1 MLSKKQTEKLQ
12 KEFNTIYADWTP
24 SAKTVLNLLPENREI
39 TENQSNHI
47 AKLISG
53 SCLLQ
58 DPIVVA
64 TKAYNK
70 KGDNNFHL
78 YILDGQHRVTACKK
92 LNMSFTYKII
102 RIDSQK
108 KIVHLM
114 GEVNNS
120 GKPWNLDNY
129 IHSFS
134 LQSETAMDYIP
145 LKNFTKKYSNYTSS
159 IVANLLHYGNL
170 NSRKS
175 EMVKFG
181 DFNFTYSEKAVEALT
196 IFDLVS
202 IHMANKSDKNVK
214 IALRSVNFRAAL
226 LDFIKD
232 NKETID
238 ITKFIKGFADNL
250 IAVKDLPSNSTEW
263 RSAMNKYHL
272 STL

>member
-12 KEFNTIYADWTP
+12 KEFDTIYADWTP
-24 SAKTVLNLLPENREI
+24 SDKTVFNLLPENREI
-39 TENQSNHI
+39 IENHSNFI
-47 AKLISG
+47 ARLISDT
-53 SCLLQ
+53 CLLQ
-58 DPIVVA
+58 DPIMVA

-92 LNMSFTYKII
+92 LDMPFTYKII
-102 RIDSQK
+102 RVDTQK
-108 KIVHLM
+108 RIVRLTA
-114 GEVNNS
+114 EVNNS
-120 GKPWNLDNY
+120 GKVWNLDNY

-134 LQSETAMDYIP
+134 FQSETAVDYIP
-145 LKNFTKKYSNYTSS
+145 LKDFTKKYSNYTSS
-159 IVANLLHYGNL
+159 IIANLLHYGNL

-181 DFNFTYSEKAVEALT
+181 DFKFNYPQKAIEALT
-196 IFDLVS
+196 IFDHVS
-202 IHMANKSDKNVK
+202 IHMGNQSDKNIK
-214 IALRSVNFRAAL
+214 IALRSINFRAAI

>member
-1 MLSKKQTEKLQ
+1 MLTKEQLSQLQ
-12 KEFNTIYADWTP
+12 NEYNFIYANWRP
-24 SAKTVLNLLPENREI
+24 SSKTILNVLPENREI
-39 TENQSNHI
+39 IENHSNFI
-47 AKLISG
+47 ARLISNT
-53 SCLLQ
+53 CLLQ

-70 KGDNNFHL
+70 KGDNNFNL

-92 LNMSFTYKII
+92 LNMPFTYKII
-102 RIDSQK
+102 RVDSQK
-108 KIVHLM
+108 KIVRLTA
-114 GEVNNS
+114 EVNNS
-120 GKPWNLDNY
+120 GKPWNLDNF

-134 LQSETAMDYIP
+134 FQSETAIDYIQ
-145 LKNFTKKYSNYTSS
+145 LKEYTKNYSNYSSS
-159 IVANLLHYGNL
+159 IIANLLHYGNL

-181 DFNFTYSEKAVEALT
+181 DFKFNYPEKTIEALT
-196 IFDLVS
+196 IFDHVS
-202 IHMANKSDKNVK
+202 IHMGNKSDKNIK
-214 IALRSVNFRAAL
+214 IALRSINFRAAL

-238 ITKFIKGFADNL
+238 NIKFIKGFADNIL
-250 IAVKDLPSNSTEW
+250 AVRDLPSNSTEW